1 MTLAQK
7 IVVSPI
13 FGITEILTIENRKL
27 DDTFLRVAFES
38 QSLLRIT
45 SDLTAFDTNWMT
57 R

>member
-13 FGITEILTIENRKL
+13 FGITEILTIENHKL

-45 SDLTAFDTNWMT
+45 SDLTASDTN
-57 R
+57 